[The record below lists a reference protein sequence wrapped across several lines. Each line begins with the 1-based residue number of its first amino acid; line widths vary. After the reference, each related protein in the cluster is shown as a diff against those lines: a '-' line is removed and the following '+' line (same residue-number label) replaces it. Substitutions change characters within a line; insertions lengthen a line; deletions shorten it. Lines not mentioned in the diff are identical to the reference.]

1 MKKHHR
7 PTGMVLLLAMLCL
20 HPLLAHDGRHATPL
34 DSRGEFQ
41 DFPAMCVTRP
51 GKVVVAYL
59 DRPGDAGPRLV
70 VSVQHKGHELV
81 PLATVADSGI
91 TALGA
96 PALTPAG
103 DGFLLAFSAEIKGA
117 WKVAY
122 LLGTPGKAT
131 GKPAYLDLEGTVNI
145 RPVVAAS
152 GDGFCLAWESNA
164 GKTRQIYGCLLSRGQ
179 VSAPV
184 ALSPAGIPAGSPAVT
199 ATGGNQAFYV
209 AWDAFAEENSDIYG
223 REYADGRWQKVER
236 LTSDPRIERNAS
248 VTTAPDGK
256 VWLAWEANTLTKAR
270 NGHLLVNRYLA
281 QNIVVAERSPDG
293 LRMPTGLFG
302 AEGPQAGGKV
312 CKRPVIVVD
321 SVGRLHLSFRRTAT
335 THRGKKVRG
344 GAFWDAE
351 VWTCAGGKW
360 YGPFAHGHD
369 WGWWRPVP
377 LGVNGENK
385 LYAAL
390 QEGIGKS
397 AGLAQESASRIVLEE
412 LRGSASAEKA
422 QTSPLRM
429 PAGDFDLPA
438 YVAKYSLRLP
448 RQTQDHG
455 GKELNLYWGDMHE
468 HTAMSQCQRALNPP
482 AQDLFR
488 NQRDIDQLDFTA
500 LTDHGYNHCSRTWAY
515 TREQVRASFDPAGF
529 VSLLGIEWTSESAGH
544 HNLVFQDTSV
554 STIYHRAYQQKSPAE
569 LYEYLNEKETSD
581 FIGIPHG
588 LSDCGRQ
595 HRQTDWSQVH
605 EVHQPLAEVF
615 QARQSFEHQGCPRES
630 GTAKGK
636 PWLSRGFYLQDAW
649 QDEVIIG
656 TSASP
661 DHGGTQGRT
670 GVWAPELSPDGL
682 FDAFHR
688 RHTFGTSG
696 AKIALYF
703 ASGEQL
709 MGDKVE
715 RRPSGKPISFE
726 IKVVTDSPVGKVVI
740 FRNNQVVH
748 EAPGTGHSMELSWTD
763 PAPPADERLWYYVR
777 VERADEE
784 LAWSSPIWFLSPEE
798 MRRPP
803 THTLAKPKS
812 VIIAERQK
820 EAAAKREAIFRLRG
834 KVAYREDFS
843 KGTTG
848 KPMAG
853 WRSVIHGK
861 DKSGDVEMSVV
872 EHGKG
877 KALRIQVRDMKVPW
891 ASVMAPSFPA
901 RKGMKLQ
908 VSFRLKS
915 NISKQARYFIL
926 TSDWK
931 KPVSEGFPLPTA
943 MQPVTHHGKVGH
955 LPNDGGLYF
964 RLDLPNDSDTLLEMV
979 EVKSE

>member
-1 MKKHHR
+1 MKAYR
-7 PTGMVLLLAMLCL
+7 RTMRTGLFLTVFCLQLLLA
-20 HPLLAHDGRHATPL
+20 HEGEHGTPA
-34 DSRGEFQ
+34 DSKGSFE
-41 DFPAMCVTRP
+41 DFPAMALDGKGHTFVAHINRP
-51 GKVVVAYL
+51 EGARPELVVAVHH
-59 DRPGDAGPRLV
+59 R
-70 VSVQHKGHELV
+70 KGELAH
-81 PLATVADSGI
+81 LATVADSTI
-91 TALGA
+91 AAFDRPALA
-96 PALTPAG
+96 PAG
-103 DGFLLAFSAEIKGA
+103 EGCLLAFSAEIKGI
-117 WKVAY
+117 WKVGY
-122 LLGTPGKAT
+122 VPITPGKAI
-131 GKPAYLDLEGTVNI
+131 GKPVYLDLAGTVNV

-152 GDGFCLAWESNA
+152 GDMFCLAWESNA
-164 GKTRQIYGCLLSRGQ
+164 GKTRQVYGCLLSKGQ
-179 VSAPV
+179 ASTPV
-184 ALSPAGIPAGSPAVT
+184 ALSPAGIPAGNPAVT
-199 ATGGNQAFYV
+199 GTGGNQAFYV

-223 REYADGRWQKVER
+223 REYSAGKWQKVER
-236 LTSDPRIERNAS
+236 LTSDPRIERNTS
-248 VTTAPDGK
+248 VTTAPDGN
-256 VWLAWEANTLTKAR
+256 VWLAWEANTLKTAS
-270 NGHLLVNRYLA
+270 NGHLLVNRYLE
-281 QNIVVAERSPDG
+281 QNIVVAERSADG

-302 AEGPQAGGKV
+302 AKGPQAGGKV

-321 SVGRLHLSFRRTAT
+321 SAGRLHLSFRKTAT
-335 THRGKKVRG
+335 THKGKKVRV

-360 YGPFAHGHD
+360 YGPLAHGHD

-397 AGLAQESASRIVLEE
+397 AGLARDSASRIVLEE
-412 LRGSASAEKA
+412 LQVSASAGKA
-422 QTSPLRM
+422 QTIPLLM
-429 PAGDFDLPA
+429 PGADFDLAA
-438 YVAKYSLRLP
+438 YVVKYSLRLP

-455 GKELNLYWGDMHE
+455 GKKLNLYWGDMHE

-482 AQDLFR
+482 ARDLFL

-515 TREQVRASFDPAGF
+515 TREQVRASFDPGRF

-554 STIYHRAYQQKSPAE
+554 STVYHREYQRKSPVE
-569 LYEYLNEKETSD
+569 LYEYLSEKEASD

-588 LSDCGRQ
+588 LADCGRQ

-615 QARQSFEHQGCPRES
+615 QARQSYEHQGCPRES
-630 GTAKGK
+630 GTAKGR

-649 QDEVIIG
+649 KDEVIIG

-670 GVWAPELSPDGL
+670 GVWAEELSPEDL

-703 ASGEQL
+703 ASGEHL

-715 RRPSGKPISFE
+715 RHPSDKPISFDV
-726 IKVVTDSPVGKVVI
+726 KVITGTPISRVII
-740 FRNNQVVH
+740 FRNNERVH
-748 EAPGTGHSMELSWTD
+748 EMASPGKELQATWTD
-763 PAPPADERLWYYVR
+763 PAPPANKRLWYYVR

-784 LAWSSPIWFLSPEE
+784 LAWSSPIWFLSPNE
-798 MRRPP
+798 MQRPP

-812 VIIAERQK
+812 VILARRQN
-820 EAAAKREAIFRLRG
+820 EAAAKREAVLKLRG
-834 KVAYREDFS
+834 KVPYREDFS
-843 KGTTG
+843 KATIG

-861 DKSGDVEMSVV
+861 GKSGDVEMSVV

-877 KALRIQVRDMKVPW
+877 KALRIQVKNMKAPW
-891 ASVMAPSFPA
+891 ASIMAPSFPA
-901 RKGMKLQ
+901 KKGEIQ

-915 NISKQARYFIL
+915 NVNTQARYFIL
-926 TSDWK
+926 TSNWK
-931 KPVSEGFPLPTA
+931 KPVSGQFALPTE
-943 MQPVTHHGKVGH
+943 MQPVTRQGKVDR
-955 LPNDGGLYF
+955 LPNDGELYF

-979 EVKSE
+979 EVRSE